1 VREVYLLLLSLN
13 ASTCK
18 VASESRLI
26 SKTTGRNSHKITDI
40 SWLEVVDSLVNSK
53 VELLLEIELEIDQ
66 YM

>member
-1 VREVYLLLLSLN
+1 MREVYLLLLLLLSLN

-53 VELLLEIELEIDQ
+53 VELLYVPITA
-66 YM
+66 